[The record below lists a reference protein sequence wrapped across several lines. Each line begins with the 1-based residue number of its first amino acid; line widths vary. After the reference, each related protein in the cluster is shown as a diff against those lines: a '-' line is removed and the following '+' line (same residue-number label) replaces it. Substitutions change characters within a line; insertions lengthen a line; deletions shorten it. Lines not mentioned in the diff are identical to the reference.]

1 MTRGRGGGA
10 RTVDERRGGGVEL
23 SERRHYGVLRGSY
36 PDGVLQHFYN
46 MVLTCDVRLLDHLE
60 IIDDS
65 ARRRERAR
73 ARRRRRGRGA
83 GIPHS
88 HDTQPLQAQQTTP
101 RHARRCESSHA
112 RGIHTANEL

>member
-46 MVLTCDVRLLDHLE
+46 MVLTCE
-60 IIDDS
+60 M
-65 ARRRERAR
+65 
-73 ARRRRRGRGA
+73 
-83 GIPHS
+83 
-88 HDTQPLQAQQTTP
+88 
-101 RHARRCESSHA
+101 
-112 RGIHTANEL
+112 

>member
-46 MVLTCDVRLLDHLE
+46 MVLTCEAVLV
-60 IIDDS
+60 IIFTLQHRRGPRAGPRAAG
-65 ARRRERAR
+65 ARRREYA
-73 ARRRRRGRGA
+73 
-83 GIPHS
+83 IPHMIHS
-88 HDTQPLQAQQTTP
+88 LQAQQTTP

-112 RGIHTANEL
+112 REIHTANEL